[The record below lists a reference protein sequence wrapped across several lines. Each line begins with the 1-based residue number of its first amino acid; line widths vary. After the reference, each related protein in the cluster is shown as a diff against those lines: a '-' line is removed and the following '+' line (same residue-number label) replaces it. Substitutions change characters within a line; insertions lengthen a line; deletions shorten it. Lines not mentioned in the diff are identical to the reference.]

1 MSFGELYRRK
11 LITAEEAV
19 QKVNSGDEIYAAVA
33 ASEPAGLLSKLHLA
47 KDRVRDVSVVMVLPL
62 GAYDFYMK
70 PEMKGHFL
78 LNAWY
83 YGPGCRQVHD
93 SGTVS
98 FNPTHVHNAVT
109 RRAPLKNSKIYFG
122 TAAPMD
128 RHGYLNLSVGM
139 MIEKDAIDAADLVV
153 LEINE
158 NLPRTYGDTQIHI
171 RDVDFVVE
179 NTRPLPALPP
189 VAPTDKDKV
198 IGQYIA
204 ELVEDGSTIQLG
216 IGGIPNAAAL
226 FLMNKK
232 DLGVHTEM
240 ICDSFV
246 DLVEAGVITG
256 RRKTLWKDKMIG
268 AFALGTKKLYDW
280 LDGNPGVEFHRG
292 SVVNDPMVVAKN
304 HKMVSIN
311 TTLQVDLYGQCV
323 SEAIGHRQYSGC
335 GGAVDTAVGAQRG
348 GGKSILA
355 LYSTARDDTISSIV
369 AALAPGTPVTIS
381 RMDVDYIVTEY
392 GIAELR
398 SANIR
403 ERVARLTAVAHPK
416 FRDELRAQAEK
427 MALW

>member
-1 MSFGELYRRK
+1 MAYGELYKQK

-19 QKVNSGDEIYAAVA
+19 QKVNSDDEIFVAVA
-33 ASEPAGLLSKLHLA
+33 ASEPAGLLSKLHII
-47 KDRVRDVSVVMVLPL
+47 KDRVQNVSVVMTLPL
-62 GAYDFYMK
+62 GVYDFYMK

-93 SGTVS
+93 FGTVS
-98 FNPTHVHNAVT
+98 YNPTHVHNAVSK
-109 RRAPLKNSKIYFG
+109 RAHLKRNKIFFG

-128 RHGYLNLSVGM
+128 KHGYLNLSIGL
-139 MIEKDAIDAADLVV
+139 MIERDAIDAADLVI

-158 NLPRTYGDTQIHI
+158 NLPRTFGDTYIHI

-179 NTRPLPALPP
+179 NTRPVPTLPP
-189 VAPTDKDKV
+189 VVPSEKDKI

-216 IGGIPNAAAL
+216 IGGIPNAAAQ

-240 ICDSFV
+240 ISDTFV
-246 DLVEAGVITG
+246 DLVEAGAITG
-256 RRKTLWKDKMIG
+256 RKKTLWKDKVVG
-268 AFALGTKKLYDW
+268 SFALGTQKLYDW
-280 LDGNPGVEFHRG
+280 LDGNPGVEFQRG
-292 SVVNDPMVVAKN
+292 SVVNDPAVIAKN

-311 TTLQVDLYGQCV
+311 TTLQVDLFGQCV

-348 GGKSILA
+348 GGKSIVA
-355 LYSTARDDTISSIV
+355 LYSTAKDDTISSIV

-381 RMDVDYIVTEY
+381 RMDVDYVVTEY
-392 GIAELR
+392 GIACLR
-398 SANIR
+398 GANLR
-403 ERVARLTAVAHPK
+403 ERVQRLINIAHPK
-416 FRDELRAQAEK
+416 YRDMLREQAEK